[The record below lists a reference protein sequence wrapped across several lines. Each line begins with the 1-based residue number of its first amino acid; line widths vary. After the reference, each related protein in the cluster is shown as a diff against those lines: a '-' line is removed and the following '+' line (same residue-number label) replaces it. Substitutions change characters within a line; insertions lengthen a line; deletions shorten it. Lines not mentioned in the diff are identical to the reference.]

1 VAIEVKCEGYVRR
14 EELAIEKAAK
24 AELIT
29 IPDDFDYLAI
39 QALSREA
46 REKFSQRRPR
56 TLGMAGRMPGITP
69 SDVAIVALFLHRRER
84 EMVLS
89 SG

>member
-1 VAIEVKCEGYVRR
+1 
-14 EELAIEKAAK
+14 
-24 AELIT
+24 
-29 IPDDFDYLAI
+29 
-39 QALSREA
+39 
-46 REKFSQRRPR
+46 
-56 TLGMAGRMPGITP
+56 MAGRMPGITP